1 VTGAQVLG
9 EIEKAGRLVPVPS
22 DDPSEVAR
30 RWRFEDGA
38 GEIGFINPVSEP
50 FCGTCSRVRLTAD
63 GMIKN
68 CLLGN
73 DEWSVKRL
81 MRSGGSDE
89 DIADLIR
96 LAVATKAEHHG
107 INKPGFERIERNMS
121 RVGG

>member
-1 VTGAQVLG
+1 MT
-9 EIEKAGRLVPVPS
+9 
-22 DDPSEVAR
+22 EVAR

-50 FCGTCSRVRLTAD
+50 FCDSCSRVRLTAD

-73 DEWSVKRL
+73 DEWSVKRV
-81 MRSGGSDE
+81 MRSGGTDG

-96 LAVATKAEHHG
+96 LAVAMKGEHHG
-107 INKPGFERIERNMS
+107 INKPVFEPMIRNMS
-121 RVGG
+121 RIGG